1 MKYIKLLLMNNQQ
14 DQQQY
19 QTDPGLLSFDE
30 EEGAVRNHKT
40 LRPFSAAP
48 INLSEDEDYLP

>member
-48 INLSEDEDYLP
+48 INLSEDED